1 MRTFDDTLNNKL
13 LFYNKH
19 YDKLHINNKKQY
31 TVRNI
36 LRS

>member
-19 YDKLHINNKKQY
+19 YDKLHINNK
-31 TVRNI
+31 TVYC
-36 LRS
+36 